1 VQTLLCQPRWAR
13 AVSGLGKTCR
23 RCARSLAGSAHKD
36 RQSPKRVTYGKI
48 HRPECSSCSGSDDRR
63 TRIRGCYHRDLPARP
78 RLETGQCRGT
88 HAPDTDPGGLH
99 AWRRRGWRR
108 LKLGAEVDGDI
119 ATVAAV
125 APRGDS
131 EAVAA
136 GKGRRP
142 GNTCNGGRVC
152 ACERDMCA
160 RARVL
165 ARTLCHP
172 LPLNFSLSL
181 HLRRTYIYT

>member
-1 VQTLLCQPRWAR
+1 VDIGANTFMSTPVGPGCFGPGQNMPP
-13 AVSGLGKTCR
+13 SG
-23 RCARSLAGSAHKD
+23 CARSLAGSAHKD

-125 APRGDS
+125 AAAASATRRRWRRGRGEGLETRATEGVCVRAS
-131 EAVAA
+131 V
-136 GKGRRP
+136 
-142 GNTCNGGRVC
+142 TCVP
-152 ACERDMCA
+152 A
-160 RARVL
+160 RA
-165 ARTLCHP
+165 C
-172 LPLNFSLSL
+172 
-181 HLRRTYIYT
+181 

>member
-1 VQTLLCQPRWAR
+1 MRKKPEQFVRRGPYLNKVRGWTLVQTLLCRPRRAR

-23 RCARSLAGSAHKD
+23 TGPESPSGCARSLAGSAHKD

-78 RLETGQCRGT
+78 RLETGQCRGAR
-88 HAPDTDPGGLH
+88 APDTDPGGLH

-125 APRGDS
+125 A
-131 EAVAA
+131 AA
-136 GKGRRP
+136 ASARRL
-142 GNTCNGGRVC
+142 GGGGGGEGEKAWKHVQRRACVC
-152 ACERDMCA
+152 V
-160 RARVL
+160 RA
-165 ARTLCHP
+165 
-172 LPLNFSLSL
+172 
-181 HLRRTYIYT
+181 